1 MIFRPVRII
10 LATLAIAVHLQTGA
24 PSQAQ
29 DPGPG
34 VEHGRALAEL
44 NCGRC
49 HATGLDGESDHSL
62 APPFWSLS
70 DRRPVETISEMLLRR
85 TTPNDSDMPHF
96 AIIRKQADDLA
107 AWIAWVQPIAHGKR
121 FVERNCAR
129 CHAIGKSGKS
139 KHGDAPT
146 FREISTYYPLD
157 GLEEGFAEGIV
168 TGHPD
173 MPVFTLEPLEIAD
186 VIAYMDSLKQ

>member
-1 MIFRPVRII
+1 MNYLPGQII
-10 LATLAIAVHLQTGA
+10 LAMMLIVVFLQPGTPA
-24 PSQAQ
+24 TAQAA
-29 DPGPG
+29 GPD

-49 HATGLDGESDHSL
+49 HATGLEGESAHKL

-70 DRRPVETISEMLLRR
+70 DRRPIATVSEMLLRR
-85 TTPNDSDMPHF
+85 TSPTEGDMPHF
-96 AIIRKQADDLA
+96 AITKKQADDLA

-121 FVERNCAR
+121 FVEQNCAR
-129 CHAIGKSGKS
+129 CHAIGSFDKS
-139 KHGDAPT
+139 KHADAPT
-146 FREISTYYPLD
+146 FREISNYYPLD

-173 MPVFTLEPLEIAD
+173 MPVFTLEPIQIAD
-186 VIAYMDSLKQ
+186 VIAYMETLRK

>member
-1 MIFRPVRII
+1 MILRLGQII
-10 LATLAIAVHLQTGA
+10 FATLAINALLQSGIPA
-24 PSQAQ
+24 AAQALS
-29 DPGPG
+29 PE

-49 HATGLDGESDHSL
+49 HATGLEGQSDHEL

-70 DRRPVETISEMLLRR
+70 DRRPVDTISEMLLRR
-85 TTPNDSDMPHF
+85 TTPNDGDMPHF
-96 AIIRKQADDLA
+96 AITKKQADDLA

-121 FVERNCAR
+121 FVEQNCAR
-129 CHAIGKSGKS
+129 CHAIGKFDKS
-139 KHGDAPT
+139 KHADAPT

-173 MPVFTLEPLEIAD
+173 MPVFTLEPIQIAD
-186 VIAYMDSLKQ
+186 VIAYMETLKK

>member
-1 MIFRPVRII
+1 MIFRSGQII
-10 LATLAIAVHLQTGA
+10 LATLALVGFLYAGTPA
-24 PSQAQ
+24 PVQAQ
-29 DPGPG
+29 SPD

-49 HATGLDGESDHSL
+49 HATGLEGESDHSL

-70 DRRPVETISEMLLRR
+70 DRRPVETVSEMLLRR

-96 AIIRKQADDLA
+96 AITKKQADDLA

-129 CHAIGKSGKS
+129 CHAIGKSDKS
-139 KHGDAPT
+139 KHSNAPP

-186 VIAYMDSLKQ
+186 VIAYMESLKE